1 MRTGFLAIALLA
13 LSASASDLHAQDV
26 RTYAKAAAY
35 EDVKLDLTNAIASR
49 GLAIE
54 FNGQLGKMLD
64 RTGPD
69 VGSTRQIYSHAE
81 FFSFCS
87 AKYSRRM
94 MEADPLNIGFCP
106 FVVFMYE
113 AADAPGT
120 TVVGYRRPTPRGEDA
135 STKALA
141 EIDAL
146 LDGIV
151 KEAVE

>member
-1 MRTGFLAIALLA
+1 MRMTTLAVALVALA
-13 LSASASDLHAQDV
+13 APAQGLRAQEV
-26 RTYAKAAAY
+26 KTYAKVAPY

-49 GLAIE
+49 GLAVD
-54 FNGQLGKMLD
+54 FNGHLGKMLD

-69 VGSTRQIYSHAE
+69 VGSTRQIYTHAE